1 MFFQSLHLLGRS
13 FGEWGGHQ
21 ELYAASQ
28 SLHVNIIVHQCS
40 RTAPRFILPC
50 ETATRSINLS
60 YHGECHY
67 NSVHPLVNK
76 LVSQEF
82 CDIKKSISCI
92 ITSTTNKPNF
102 AQVEAVLRAL
112 PWTSSTTQVEQALKL
127 SRNNVDAAV
136 ELLML
141 NPDGLD
147 DDVEDR
153 GAINYC
159 SGAGDENDISKS
171 TSPSPHV
178 SFDNYCTRDDGKNS
192 FSHKPSNHC
201 EQVLQT
207 APKIKIPPTVGT
219 KLSRKV

>member
-1 MFFQSLHLLGRS
+1 M
-13 FGEWGGHQ
+13 
-21 ELYAASQ
+21 
-28 SLHVNIIVHQCS
+28 
-40 RTAPRFILPC
+40 
-50 ETATRSINLS
+50 
-60 YHGECHY
+60 
-67 NSVHPLVNK
+67 
-76 LVSQEF
+76 
-82 CDIKKSISCI
+82 
-92 ITSTTNKPNF
+92 
-102 AQVEAVLRAL
+102 
-112 PWTSSTTQVEQALKL
+112 
-127 SRNNVDAAV
+127 DAAV

-159 SGAGDENDISKS
+159 SGAGDVNDISKS

-178 SFDNYCTRDDGKNS
+178 SFNNDDNYCTRDDGKNS